1 MDPNLLIKN
10 TKLNKVFDL
19 ANPKR
24 RFMTDKT
31 PQWLE
36 RYTTPIQALSAAAL
50 ILPGLLPVVT
60 HAAEDDSVDF
70 QYSHYQEG
78 ERQNVEI
85 TAPTKWYPTYA
96 KAIVPNHNP
105 IEVDSLHG
113 GARVTLTDRVK
124 FAFNYIQ
131 DTWSGA
137 TPYGSAPEQS
147 GAVGAA
153 VADRVNPISYDNK
166 GNPIL
171 SGASAFAGYSFAVL
185 RLNKQGQP
193 QYFLNP
199 IDFIPPL
206 LFKDKVVHVM
216 GYASPETRQQGDFK
230 LSYQWDE
237 AAVDI
242 GGGISVENDYESRF
256 VNLGGRMDFNQKH
269 TTLDLGLSYTHS
281 DVHAELDP
289 LGDNYFSWTAQHND
303 QITFDPITGLSTLS
317 GTRQDWG
324 THLGLTQILNKN
336 AIGKFGISY
345 SRSTGFLENPY
356 KLGWVFNH
364 DFANNWIKDNFGL
377 DAVEYLGRAFIEQR
391 PDIRNQLQWSAG
403 WVQYVEPL
411 DAALHFDY
419 SFAHDDW
426 GINAHTFEG
435 DWVQPLGAGW
445 TITPRIRYYSQSAAD
460 FYGAYFFG
468 GGTAFDYNSPL
479 PDDPSIKTFN
489 PPENFSSDQ
498 RLSGYGALSGG
509 VTVEKQFAKGV
520 SLQAGFEYYTH
531 QGSLKLGGGGESSF
545 ADYDYWVANA
555 ALKVNLSSIGRS
567 TIDGNHNH
575 HDHLNHAN
583 IPAGVWFG
591 HTLEKAGDMMVGYRY
606 QRNWLANGFR
616 HGDSKVNT
624 DQVIAS
630 GCPELADGCLMLPR
644 EMTTNMHMLD
654 IMYAPADWLTLMLM
668 PQFMDMAMPSYH
680 PNVDLNAGP
689 HTMHGA
695 NIHDF
700 PTGGVGD
707 TGMYALFNLFNRSNH
722 HLHLGVGVT
731 APSGDVA
738 IRQKLLEPSKVDQA
752 YVYYGMQLG
761 SGTWDFKP
769 SLTYIGKAG
778 DWSWG
783 AQAIGTKR
791 LESRNSSGYALG
803 DAFETS
809 LWGGYDLSNWLS
821 GTVRVAYNWQGAVKG
836 RYPKWRV
843 GNAKRYDCP
852 KVNFTTYSQFDEN
865 GYPIDQGM
873 FDAAAWQAC
882 IDGKDIDLSLDQA
895 SDDRTAPMDYPG
907 NYGGNYVDVGF
918 GLSATVPTGV
928 FAGNRLAFEWL
939 QPVYTNV
946 NGYQLDRDGALSFTW
961 SYGF

>member
-1 MDPNLLIKN
+1 M
-10 TKLNKVFDL
+10 NKSSQQKQTIL
-19 ANPKR
+19 R
-24 RFMTDKT
+24 
-31 PQWLE
+31 L
-36 RYTTPIQALSAAAL
+36 TTAAL

-85 TAPTKWYPTYA
+85 AAPTKWVSTSGSQTWA
-96 KAIVPNHNP
+96 KVPVPNHNP

-113 GARVTLTDRVK
+113 SARVTLTDRVK

-137 TPYGSAPEQS
+137 TPYGSTPAQS
-147 GAVGAA
+147 GAIYHNGYS
-153 VADRVNPISYDNK
+153 NPASYDDK
-166 GNPIL
+166 GKPIL
-171 SGASAFAGYSFAVL
+171 SGASAFAAYGFSL
-185 RLNKQGQP
+185 LQLNKQGQSVH
-193 QYFLNP
+193 FLNP
-199 IDFIPPL
+199 EEYNPPI
-206 LFKDKVVHVM
+206 LFKDRIVHVM

-237 AAVDI
+237 AALDV

-256 VNLGGRMDFNQKH
+256 VNIGGRMDFNQKQ
-269 TTLDLGLSYTHS
+269 TTMDLGLSYTHS
-281 DVHAELDP
+281 DINAELDP
-289 LGDNYFSWTAQHND
+289 LGDNYFTWTGQHND
-303 QITFDPITGLSTLS
+303 QINFDPATGLTTLS

-324 THLGLTQILNKN
+324 VRLGLTQIVNKD
-336 AIGKFGISY
+336 AIGKLGMSY
-345 SRSTGFLENPY
+345 TRSNGFLENPY
-356 KLGWVFNH
+356 KLS
-364 DFANNWIKDNFGL
+364 WIYDKGSSDPYLKDTFGI
-377 DAVEYLGRAFIEQR
+377 DTYYGRGFIEQR
-391 PDIRNQLQWSAG
+391 PNERNLFQWSTG
-403 WVQYVEPL
+403 WVQYIEPL
-411 DAALHFDY
+411 EAALHFDY

-435 DWVQPLGAGW
+435 DWVQPLGSGW

-489 PPENFSSDQ
+489 PPDNFSSDQ

-531 QGSLKLGGGGESSF
+531 QGGLKMGGGGEGNF

-555 ALKVNLSSIGRS
+555 ALKVNLGFIGLS
-567 TIDGNHNH
+567 NLDGNHNH
-575 HDHLNHAN
+575 ANHLYHAN

-591 HTLEKAGDMMVGYRY
+591 HTLDKSGDMMIGYRY

-616 HGDSKVNT
+616 YGDSKAST
-624 DQVIAS
+624 EQIIAN
-630 GCPELADGCLMLPR
+630 GCPELSDGCLMLPR

-654 IMYAPADWLTLMLM
+654 IMYAPTDWLTLMLM
-668 PQFMDMAMPSYH
+668 PQFMDMSMPSYH
-680 PNVDLNAGP
+680 PDADTSGGS
-689 HTMHGA
+689 HHMGDA
-695 NIHDF
+695 IAHDF

-707 TGMYALFNLFNRSNH
+707 TGIYALINLFDRPNH

-731 APSGDVA
+731 APTGDIA
-738 IRQKLLEPSKVDQA
+738 IRQKSSSPGKADEG
-752 YVYYGMQLG
+752 YVHYGMQLG
-761 SGTWDFKP
+761 SGTWDLKP
-769 SLTYIGKAG
+769 SLTYIGKTG

-783 AQAIGTKR
+783 AQVTGTKR
-791 LESRNSSGYALG
+791 LESHNSSGYALG

-809 LWGGYDLSNWLS
+809 LWGGYDWTSWLS
-821 GTVRVAYNWQGAVKG
+821 STVRIAYNWQGAVKG

-843 GNAKRYDCP
+843 DRAKKYDCP
-852 KVNFTTYSQFDEN
+852 KVNFTTYSKFDEN
-865 GYPIDQGM
+865 GYPIDNGV
-873 FDAAAWQAC
+873 FDAGAWQAC
-882 IDGKDIDLSLDQA
+882 LDSKNHDPTLDLA
-895 SDDRTAPMDYPG
+895 RDDRTSPMDYTS
-907 NYGGNYVDVGF
+907 NYGGNYVDI
-918 GLSATVPTGV
+918 GLGISATVPSGA

-946 NGYQLDRDGALSFTW
+946 NGYQLNRDGALSFTW